1 MRAELAA
8 GHRLVGTFVKLANA
22 DVVEMAADA
31 GFDFVVVDL
40 EHSTLTE
47 ADAIGLVRHADVCG
61 IPALVRVPAVEPALI
76 ARLLENGAVGIQLS
90 MLRTAEQARRLVAAT
105 RFAPS
110 GERSVSLANR
120 VAGFGA
126 ASLRAFLRSEA
137 EAPPMLVGQ
146 IETAIAEPW
155 PDVLHG
161 LDVAFVGT
169 TDLSV
174 SLGLPSS
181 GELSAQ
187 VELVA
192 SAARAAGAAFGGW
205 SASVD
210 AASAQGLAGAGYLI
224 VGSDLQILAAGLR
237 AAMTSERGN

>member
-22 DVVEMAADA
+22 DVVEMAAYA

-40 EHSTLTE
+40 EHSTLGE
-47 ADAIGLVRHADVCG
+47 ADAIGLVRHAEVCG

-76 ARLLENGAVGIQLS
+76 ARLLENGAAGIQLS

-126 ASLRAFLRSEA
+126 TSLRDFLQSEA

-181 GELSAQ
+181 DELSAQ
-187 VELVA
+187 VERVA

-237 AAMTSERGN
+237 AARSPGHGN